1 MLKQLNA
8 DNHLL
13 IRLMFV
19 TTGCYYSHFTGR

>member
-1 MLKQLNA
+1 LNA

-19 TTGCYYSHFTGR
+19 TMGCYYSHFTGR